1 MFPGAQLRA
10 CDVPDR
16 LILFPLH
23 FLYQDRWMYCSCVES
38 SGWNSFETNIKK
50 EKENSRVW
58 KNVYEVWVSVVVSTF
73 TCPTPFLKLSHNVC
87 SLNLEFAEFRH
98 AFNGKR
104 IFKNDSAS
112 VQISG
117 LLGLKKAQTKREQ
130 KYHYR
135 SMLKISLYIILFLHQ
150 S

>member
-98 AFNGKR
+98 AFNRKR

-117 LLGLKKAQTKREQ
+117 LLGLKKPQTKREQ

>member
-10 CDVPDR
+10 CEVPDR

-112 VQISG
+112 MRISG
-117 LLGLKKAQTKREQ
+117 LLGLKKAQTKQGNRN
-130 KYHYR
+130 
-135 SMLKISLYIILFLHQ
+135 IITIVLF
-150 S
+150 

>member
-1 MFPGAQLRA
+1 MLDVSGGPTTCLRSA
-10 CDVPDR
+10 RQINSIPFAFFISGSVNV
-16 LILFPLH
+16 LFLCGV
-23 FLYQDRWMYCSCVES
+23 QWVEFFR
-38 SGWNSFETNIKK
+38 NFIKK

-73 TCPTPFLKLSHNVC
+73 TYPTPFLKLSHNVC

-112 VQISG
+112 MRISG
-117 LLGLKKAQTKREQ
+117 LLGLKKAQTKQGNRN
-130 KYHYR
+130 
-135 SMLKISLYIILFLHQ
+135 IITIVLF
-150 S
+150 